1 MSCCTD
7 LHTARVFLDKDFKT
21 CISMRDGFQ
30 VYHGSEIGL
39 KDQEYKIYRAP
50 AEILKVFKNLKNIPV
65 TVDHVDPMKPINDDK
80 IVGHIKSAKI
90 VDAEDDDLAS
100 VVAVEN
106 VLDLSDEALDAI
118 KDGKKELSLGYLC
131 KTRKHDKYD
140 LEQYDIKPHHLA
152 IVSQGRCGDIC
163 SIIDFKPLEKAM
175 LLDEFVDSLQSIL
188 TAYTDAKDD
197 EKEEKKIEDEDE
209 DEEKS
214 EAKPKPF
221 EAKKDEDE
229 DEEKSEAKKDEAFIQ
244 KMVDAEVKRTVRIV
258 EKASQFLPKSYAF
271 TDATNETIMMDAIR
285 TVHPD
290 ISLERNEIETAFK
303 MLASTDSKHSNFGE
317 NYFNQASQGGKLLQL
332 ADKQIK

>member
-80 IVGHIKSAKI
+80 IVGRIKSAKI

-163 SIIDFKPLEKAM
+163 NIIDFKPMEKAM

-221 EAKKDEDE
+221 ESKKDEDE

-271 TDATNETIMMDAIR
+271 TDATNETIMIDAIR